1 MRIDLLVDQ
10 CKSITLV
17 YLSHL
22 QVYVKEIMR
31 RERQENI
38 DDEESELGWA
48 RGIRMLMGKDTTIL
62 STKLIELRKPKG
74 YLVPVSFQAMRDT
87 IIQFLIRKGWR

>member
-10 CKSITLV
+10 CSSINLV

-22 QVYVKEIMR
+22 QVYVKEIIR
-31 RERQENI
+31 RERQEDI

-48 RGIRMLMGKDTTIL
+48 KGIRKLMGKDTTIL
-62 STKLIELRKPKG
+62 STKLSELRKSKG
-74 YLVPVSFQAMRDT
+74 YLVPVSFQAIRDT
-87 IIQFLIRKGWR
+87 IIQFLVRKGWQ